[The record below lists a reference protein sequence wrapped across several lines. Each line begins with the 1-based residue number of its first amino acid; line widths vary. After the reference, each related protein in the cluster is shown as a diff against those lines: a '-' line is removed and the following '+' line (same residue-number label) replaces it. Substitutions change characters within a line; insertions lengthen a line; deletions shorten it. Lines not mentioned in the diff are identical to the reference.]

1 MDQVGTTAGTT
12 VPRLLFDQSGSI
24 LRNADIRFLVG
35 EKAHMPTYQYRCRK
49 CGEEFEK
56 VQSFSDD
63 STPKCTGCGTRS
75 KKNVSKVFGA
85 VGISF
90 KGSGFYKNDSAT
102 SNSSSSKESGSKKDS
117 SSSKDSESSKDSG
130 SKKDSSSSSSTSDSG
145 STVSAS
151 STDS

>member
-1 MDQVGTTAGTT
+1 VGTRA
-12 VPRLLFDQSGSI
+12 PRLLFHQSGSI

-63 STPKCTGCGTRS
+63 STPRCTGCGTRS

-85 VGISF
+85 IGISF
-90 KGSGFYKNDSAT
+90 KGSGFYKNDSVS
-102 SNSSSSKESGSKKDS
+102 SNSSSKKNEASSSDS
-117 SSSKDSESSKDSG
+117 SSSTDSG
-130 SKKDSSSSSSTSDSG
+130 SKKDSASSSSTSDSG

-151 STDS
+151 STDG